1 MTQVESS
8 DLYVEST
15 VFLDA
20 WFASELE
27 SFTSAVASYFLDKT
41 YFYSHY
47 LEGEQETDMMACGW
61 YSDLM
66 DTQAKLLKI
75 CDALCI
81 DRERLIKLF
90 RLLQRWEQAHPKT
103 SFPLRCHLEAIKR
116 YLIEKP
122 LTKSAYAAERFPIR
136 TQDFCAKECFLN
148 LYTYPETLGLC
159 VVACCTCAEE
169 YTIPGRELTTRLRDI
184 PQDCIALR
192 DDEAVSGILD
202 SLRNAGIVTE
212 VLQRESEARGTFAI
226 CRYDKGVLSRFTHIN
241 RSFLDLRGSCDT
253 IDPNT
258 SFWRT

>member
-15 VFLDA
+15 EFLEA
-20 WFASELE
+20 WVTAEVE
-27 SFTSAVASYFLDKT
+27 AFTSAVASYFLDKT

-47 LEGEQETDMMACGW
+47 REGEQETDMMACGW

-66 DTQAKLLKI
+66 DTQAKLLKT
-75 CDALCI
+75 CDALCV
-81 DRERLIKLF
+81 DRGRLIKLF
-90 RLLQRWEQAHPKT
+90 RLLQRWE
-103 SFPLRCHLEAIKR
+103 R

-159 VVACCTCAEE
+159 IFACCTCAEE
-169 YTIPGRELTTRLRDI
+169 YTIPGRELTTRLWDM
-184 PQDCIALR
+184 PEGCIALR
-192 DDEAVSGILD
+192 DDDAVSGILD
-202 SLRNAGIVTE
+202 SLRIAGIVTE
-212 VLQRESEARGTFAI
+212 VLRRESEARGTFAI

-241 RSFLDLRGSCDT
+241 RSFLDLSGSCGT
-253 IDPNT
+253 VDPNT
-258 SFWRT
+258 SF

>member
-15 VFLDA
+15 EFLDA
-20 WFASELE
+20 WIMSELE
-27 SFTSAVASYFLDKT
+27 LFTSAVASYFLDKT

-47 LEGEQETDMMACGW
+47 REGEQETDMMACGW

-169 YTIPGRELTTRLRDI
+169 YGFRVESTRYRYMLRCT
-184 PQDCIALR
+184 PLQGWYHLYLYCYSK
-192 DDEAVSGILD
+192 EHMKQSP
-202 SLRNAGIVTE
+202 SECKE
-212 VLQRESEARGTFAI
+212 VNVHGA
-226 CRYDKGVLSRFTHIN
+226 
-241 RSFLDLRGSCDT
+241 
-253 IDPNT
+253 
-258 SFWRT
+258 